1 MWFKYKVH
9 INLCDFKTTLFTP
22 FMQDHLTKL
31 SNKKIIVPESV
42 RTVNFYL
49 KVMGEKQWETFIYDQ
64 LVVSKVPVSQKITLN
79 KIEIWNHDD
88 AGQLKCKV

>member
-1 MWFKYKVH
+1 MF
-9 INLCDFKTTLFTP
+9 FTP

-49 KVMGEKQWETFIYDQ
+49 NVMGEKQ
-64 LVVSKVPVSQKITLN
+64 
-79 KIEIWNHDD
+79 
-88 AGQLKCKV
+88 

>member
-1 MWFKYKVH
+1 MF
-9 INLCDFKTTLFTP
+9 CTP
-22 FMQDHLTKL
+22 FMQNQLTKL

-42 RTVNFYL
+42 RTVNFDL
-49 KVMGEKQWETFIYDQ
+49 KVMEEKQRETFIYDQ
-64 LVVSKVPVSQKITLN
+64 LVVSKAPVSQKITLN